1 MPNPALLLNARE
13 RGLVERESEAG
24 ALARSPFEEAR
35 ARIRENEV
43 LNELLNFGESR
54 LTLEELTANHM
65 QRRIEAR
72 KTLAQTGRAS
82 ILFDVIRAEEAEDA
96 LMRREYVLLRNT
108 RGFADLM
115 TAKRFFA
122 SLPSVSNTVKQRIVR
137 KVQEQALAQLVEK
150 RRQPGF
156 WFVVSGARNPKL
168 QQIGVNG
175 SGVLLLKTVSNALK
189 LHAERLQPRIV
200 RR

>member
-1 MPNPALLLNARE
+1 MVVAPTALARE
-13 RGLVERESEAG
+13 RGLAERESEAG
-24 ALARSPFEEAR
+24 ALARSPLEEAR
-35 ARIRENEV
+35 ERIRENEV

-54 LTLEELTANHM
+54 LTLEELTANRM

-122 SLPSVSNTVKQRIVR
+122 SLPGISNTVKQRIVR
-137 KVQEQALAQLVEK
+137 KVQEQALAQLVRKEK
-150 RRQPGF
+150 QPGF